1 MAVMNLHHPWSF
13 TFGILGNIVSFMVY
27 LAPVT
32 TFYRIYRKKSTEGFH
47 SVPYLVALFS
57 AMLWFYYALVKKDA
71 MLLITINSFGCF
83 IEIIYIL
90 IFIFYAPTDAR
101 KLTVKLLALMNIGT
115 FSLILLVTQLA
126 VRNEYRVP
134 VLGWICVAISVSVFA
149 SPLSIVAQVFRT
161 KSVEFMPFTLS
172 FFLTLSAVMW
182 FGYGLLLKDI
192 CIAIPNILG
201 FGLGLIQMVLYAIYK
216 NYNKVVEDKN
226 KLPEHA
232 KNIVILSTIA
242 TSEVYPVDV
251 HVDAQP
257 DGNEADN
264 NKDHEQ
270 NHDHQDQEKSMDQ
283 SPV

>member
-149 SPLSIVAQVFRT
+149 SPLSIV
-161 KSVEFMPFTLS
+161 
-172 FFLTLSAVMW
+172 
-182 FGYGLLLKDI
+182 
-192 CIAIPNILG
+192 IPNILG

>member
-1 MAVMNLHHPWSF
+1 
-13 TFGILGNIVSFMVY
+13 
-27 LAPVT
+27 
-32 TFYRIYRKKSTEGFH
+32 
-47 SVPYLVALFS
+47 
-57 AMLWFYYALVKKDA
+57 
-71 MLLITINSFGCF
+71 
-83 IEIIYIL
+83 
-90 IFIFYAPTDAR
+90 
-101 KLTVKLLALMNIGT
+101 MNIGT

-126 VRNEYRVP
+126 VRNEYRVQ

-251 HVDAQP
+251 HVDVQP
-257 DGNEADN
+257 DGNESDN
-264 NKDHEQ
+264 NKNHEQ